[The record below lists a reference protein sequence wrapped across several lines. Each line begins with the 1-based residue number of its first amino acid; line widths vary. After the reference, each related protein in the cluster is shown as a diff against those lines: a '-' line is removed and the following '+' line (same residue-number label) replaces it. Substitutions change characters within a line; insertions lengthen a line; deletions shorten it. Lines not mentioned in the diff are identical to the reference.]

1 MKARQTT
8 NTNTNT
14 TREELPVTRISSHK
28 ILSARAMSDGT
39 PLANIELN
47 GIRIYGCKVMARKS
61 DGEAFLAWP
70 SAKGKDGN
78 YYNVAYAK
86 LDPEDQEMII
96 GDIYKILDA
105 KQG

>member
-8 NTNTNT
+8 NTTNT
-14 TREELPVTRISSHK
+14 PREELPVTKISSCK

-39 PLANIELN
+39 PMANIEIN

-70 SAKGKDGN
+70 SAKGKDGK

-86 LDPEDQEMII
+86 LDPESQEKII
-96 GDIYKILDA
+96 TEIYNLMDA

>member
-8 NTNTNT
+8 KTNNT
-14 TREELPVTRISSHK
+14 TREELPVTAISSFK

-39 PLANIELN
+39 PMANIEIN

-70 SAKGKDGN
+70 SAKGHDGK

-86 LDPEDQEMII
+86 LDTEAQEKII
-96 GDIYKILDA
+96 GEIYNLMDA
-105 KQG
+105 NQG

>member
-1 MKARQTT
+1 MKARQT
-8 NTNTNT
+8 TNTNT
-14 TREELPVTRISSHK
+14 TREELPVTKISSHK

-39 PLANIELN
+39 PMANIEIN

-70 SAKGKDGN
+70 SAKGKDGK

-86 LDPEDQEMII
+86 LDPEAQEMII

-105 KQG
+105 NQG